1 MAKPAA
7 ERQPHPNT
15 AAMRE
20 MAANRMLTRPDHSCG
35 VMDPA
40 AIASALIAARV
51 GQAQMA
57 AAARMMRNAQSADAA
72 VIQQLLAAANQ
83 SGEKLA
89 AAVQQGMGEL
99 VDIAV

>member
-1 MAKPAA
+1 
-7 ERQPHPNT
+7 
-15 AAMRE
+15 
-20 MAANRMLTRPDHSCG
+20 
-35 VMDPA
+35 MDPA
-40 AIASALIAARV
+40 AIASALIAARM

-57 AAARMMRNAQSADAA
+57 AAARMMKNAQSADTA

-89 AAVQQGMGEL
+89 AAVQQGMGEF

>member
-1 MAKPAA
+1 MAKPAPL
-7 ERQPHPNT
+7 RQPPPDT
-15 AAMRE
+15 AAMHE
-20 MAANRMLTRPDHSCG
+20 MGANRILTVSRHFRG

-40 AIASALIAARV
+40 AIASALIAARM

-57 AAARMMRNAQSADAA
+57 AAARMMKNAQSADTAS
-72 VIQQLLAAANQ
+72 ILKLLAAANQ

-99 VDIAV
+99 VDITA